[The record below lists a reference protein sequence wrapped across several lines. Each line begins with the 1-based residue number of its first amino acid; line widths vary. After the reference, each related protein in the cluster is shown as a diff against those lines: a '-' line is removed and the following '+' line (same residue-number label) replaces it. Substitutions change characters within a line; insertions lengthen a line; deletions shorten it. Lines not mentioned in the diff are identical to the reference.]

1 MRVSV
6 INIGDQIHSFHAHNV
21 NHISEQAMP
30 GRIWPANVLPLVPA
44 AADTLRF
51 TFTKPGLWLF
61 HCHVVAHADAGMIG
75 LFVIEE
81 GQPPGVQ

>member
-1 MRVSV
+1 M
-6 INIGDQIHSFHAHNV
+6 
-21 NHISEQAMP
+21 
-30 GRIWPANVLPLVPA
+30 WPANVLPLLPG

-61 HCHVVAHADAGMIG
+61 HCHVVVHADAGMIG

-81 GQPPGVQ
+81 AQPP

>member
-6 INIGDQIHSFHAHNV
+6 INIGDQIHSFHAHSV

-30 GRIWPANVLPLVPA
+30 GRMWPNNVLPLVPG

-51 TFTKPGLWLF
+51 TWTKPGLWLF

-75 LFVIEE
+75 VFVIEE